1 VSYNRKEQL
10 TLRQELAKSKQ
21 FLPLIRHPSLLLIE
35 EVTKFLAKSKQ
46 FLLLKRHPS
55 LLLIEEVSQLLA
67 KSKHFL
73 LLRRHPSLLLIE
85 PRLVG
90 HHYIRKQTQIT

>member
-1 VSYNRKEQL
+1 
-10 TLRQELAKSKQ
+10 
-21 FLPLIRHPSLLLIE
+21 LLLIE

-85 PRLVG
+85 PRLEEEG
-90 HHYIRKQTQIT
+90 TAYSSPGTWSPPL